1 MNLSKTFIAAAVA
14 LTMGVPVAQAQ
25 RRSGGEHSR
34 GGGGGQSGSRSA
46 APRAGGGQSGSARA
60 VTGPTRSSA
69 YGGSRTYGSGSRGG
83 VVVGRSAPR
92 IIGAPRGVRVAPVRF
107 YQPYYTFRPRVSLGF
122 GLWVGF
128 PITYPYYYGY
138 YDPYYSPYTY
148 PAPYPAYGYPYPAT
162 TYPPYPPTPYPPSG
176 YPPSAYPQSG
186 YPAPPGSVGVQGPN
200 HSNTGGLSFEITPNT
215 AEVFVDGQDVG
226 QVGQFTATSQPL
238 ALTPGRHH
246 IEIRA
251 AGYRTIDFETDIV
264 AGQVIPYQG
273 ALER

>member
-1 MNLSKTFIAAAVA
+1 MNLSKTFIAAAASILIV
-14 LTMGVPVAQAQ
+14 GVPAAQAQ
-25 RRSGGEHSR
+25 HRSGGGHSR
-34 GGGGGQSGSRSA
+34 GGGQSAARSA
-46 APRAGGGQSGSARA
+46 APRGGGGQVARSAA
-60 VTGPTRSSA
+60 P
-69 YGGSRTYGSGSRGG
+69 RGG

-92 IIGAPRGVRVAPVRF
+92 IIGPSRGVRVVAPVRF

-122 GLWVGF
+122 GLWVGY
-128 PITYPYYYGY
+128 PIAYPSYYGY
-138 YDPYYSPYTY
+138 YDPYYYGAYGY

-162 TYPPYPPTPYPPSG
+162 TYPSYPPTTA

-186 YPAPPGSVGVQGPN
+186 YPASPGSVGVQGPDQA
-200 HSNTGGLSFEITPNT
+200 NTGGLSFDITPSN

-238 ALTPGRHH
+238 GLTPGRHH
-246 IEIRA
+246 VEIRA
-251 AGYRTIDFETDIV
+251 DGYRTIDFDANII